1 MSKSLAERIPFVK
14 ILIVLVIVFALSLG
28 LCGMGFVLDWRGAKV
43 PPAIGRLMGQ
53 AVGYEL
59 LGMIL
64 SAVGILVTVVAWI
77 VAAVVGSFSKKVSQ
91 PQNIANDRDDT
102 KLD

>member
-1 MSKSLAERIPFVK
+1 
-14 ILIVLVIVFALSLG
+14 
-28 LCGMGFVLDWRGAKV
+28 
-43 PPAIGRLMGQ
+43 
-53 AVGYEL
+53 
-59 LGMIL
+59 
-64 SAVGILVTVVAWI
+64 VGILVTVVAWI